1 MEWAERMHREASRW
15 AAEGFDL
22 LFPPRCVLC
31 RSDIPPVCDAVE
43 SGVSVWDP
51 PDASLDRT
59 LDRTLCQACIRA
71 VSTDVSRCLRCGEP
85 VTAGDGCSRC
95 RGRRCDWDGI
105 AVLAAY
111 GDRLRDAV
119 LRAKHPGGIDVC
131 HAMATLLVRKQRNT
145 FAAWHIDAAVPVP
158 MHWFRRAVRG
168 TNAADEAARLV
179 ARLLGVR
186 FQVALSRSKATRMQN
201 EIPVH
206 ERRGNVSSAFQAR
219 RSVSGK
225 RILLVDDVV
234 TTGAT
239 LAACRTVLV
248 AAGASAVFVTA
259 LAKADRSENA
269 TRS

>member
-1 MEWAERMHREASRW
+1 
-15 AAEGFDL
+15 
-22 LFPPRCVLC
+22 
-31 RSDIPPVCDAVE
+31 
-43 SGVSVWDP
+43 
-51 PDASLDRT
+51 
-59 LDRTLCQACIRA
+59 
-71 VSTDVSRCLRCGEP
+71 
-85 VTAGDGCSRC
+85 
-95 RGRRCDWDGI
+95 
-105 AVLAAY
+105 
-111 GDRLRDAV
+111 
-119 LRAKHPGGIDVC
+119 
-131 HAMATLLVRKQRNT
+131 LVRKQRNT

-206 ERRGNVSSAFQAR
+206 ERRGNVWSAFQAR

-269 TRS
+269 T

>member
-1 MEWAERMHREASRW
+1 MAWAERMHREASRW

-31 RSDIPPVCDAVE
+31 RGDIPPGSDAVE
-43 SGVSVWDP
+43 SC
-51 PDASLDRT
+51 ASACHAAGT
-59 LDRTLCQACIRA
+59 SLDRTLCQACMRA

-85 VTAGDGCSRC
+85 SAAGDGCSRC

-105 AVLAAY
+105 AVLASY

-131 HAMATLLVRKQRNT
+131 QALATLLVRKQCDT
-145 FAAWHIDAAVPVP
+145 FAAWQIDAAVPVP

-168 TNAADEAARLV
+168 TNAADEAARRV
-179 ARLLGVR
+179 ARLMGVR
-186 FQVALSRSKATRMQN
+186 FLVALSRSKATRMQN

-206 ERRGNVSSAFQAR
+206 QRRGNVSSAFHAR
-219 RSVSGK
+219 RSVNGK

-239 LAACRTVLV
+239 LAACQRVLM
-248 AAGASAVFVTA
+248 AAGARAVFVKA
-259 LAKADRSENA
+259 IAKADRSEDA
-269 TRS
+269 IRS